1 MKINNLLLNG
11 FDRCGSSVIATAL
24 ATHPQTEVL
33 YHPFNSGSIRHKMYQ
48 IMTDD
53 IASAEDVRFFMGLEN
68 EQLWKDYIISPWFK
82 EYSTTLDFIPGKLHV
97 LKTTLN
103 HLTIRW
109 IHERFPRI
117 ETWGIWR
124 DPFDILASLVRNAFY
139 AQWYTDALPQV
150 ITTLKISGEFPPLFN
165 DCLRDIGDSEVKA
178 LALLIATRSYFFF
191 RYLERDKLINYEHF
205 KTDPNSELNKIS
217 NYFEI
222 ERYSIDARM
231 DEDHNIVGLDYEMG
245 KSHRHLIN
253 KEEYLFATKL
263 FLPIFDLMEKRFG
276 EGPWRNADCQEG
288 LPGP

>member
-1 MKINNLLLNG
+1 MITNNLILNG

-48 IMTDD
+48 IMSDD
-53 IASAEDVRFFMGLEN
+53 IASVEDVRFFMELEN
-68 EQLWKDYIISPWFK
+68 RQLWKDYIISPWFK

-109 IHERFPRI
+109 IHERFPHI
-117 ETWGIWR
+117 EIWGIWR

-139 AQWYTDALPQV
+139 AQWYTDALPQI
-150 ITTLKISGEFPPLFN
+150 ITTLKSNGEFPPLFT
-165 DCLRDIGDSEVKA
+165 DCLGDIGDSEVKA

-191 RYLERDKLINYEHF
+191 RYLEQDKLINYENF
-205 KTDPNSELNKIS
+205 KADPNAELNKIS
-217 NYFEI
+217 KYFEI
-222 ERYSIDARM
+222 GKYSIDTRI
-231 DEDHNIVGLDYEMG
+231 DEDHNIVGLGYEKG

-253 KEEYLFATKL
+253 KEEHLFATRL
-263 FLPIFDLMEKRFG
+263 FLPVFELMKQRFG
-276 EGPWRNADCQEG
+276 EDTWCNANCQEG
-288 LPGP
+288 LPES